1 MTGQLYVISG
11 PSGSGKSTIIQLL
24 RKGVTGLGY
33 SVSHTSRRP
42 RNNETNGLNY
52 HFVDRVTFRRM
63 IDEDAFVEW
72 AEIYDDF
79 YGTSFSSLN
88 NQVTQGRDVV
98 MDLDSQGAKNIKEHF
113 KDTTLIYIL
122 PPSIEPLEKRLRERD
137 TDDAK
142 VIGTRMA
149 KALKEIQNCVWYHY
163 MIINDDLHKAVRKV
177 QSIIISQR
185 CRKAR
190 MFPMVKEM
198 FRHLNGA

>member
-122 PPSIEPLEKRLRERD
+122 PPSIEALEKRLRERD

-149 KALKEIQNCVWYHY
+149 KALKEIQNCVWYQY